1 MHCARCGTQ
10 NPANSRFCNTCGNAL
25 SPTIGDPSAAPTLG
39 GGERRRATVLFA
51 DLTGFTPLCER
62 LDPEEVRELMGQVFG
77 EASRIV
83 LGFGGVVE
91 KYIGDAVMAVFG
103 SNQASEDD
111 ALRAVRSARQ
121 FRQFVQGLNA
131 RHPGHRLDVHSG
143 INTGLIV
150 TGQITPQAGAVGVVG
165 DVVNVAARLSD
176 AAEAGEILLGEE
188 TALQIERFFHTES
201 LASLAIKGKR
211 EAVSA
216 RRLGEPRTQPSA
228 TRRLAGVHASLVGRE
243 VESAF
248 LKRALDRLRDGK
260 GSILAL
266 RGEAG
271 LGKSRL
277 VEEFRISLGPNFRWL
292 AGVAYDHTRGIPY
305 QPVIDLL
312 GRAWGIQE
320 SDSPA
325 MVREKFE
332 GQCRRLLAEPETRIP
347 YLGALY
353 ALDYPQVA
361 AEAAEY
367 RQARLEEALLELF
380 ESMAQQAPSVFFLED
395 MHWADPSTVA
405 LVRRLLSGFRVPAI
419 VVCAYRPPFHLFG
432 HGAGVDGYQEIELEA
447 LSRPQVTDLVE
458 ALLVGSAPAALLDF
472 VLERADGNP
481 FFVEELLNALIG
493 LDVLRRAE
501 GGWRLEGDLGKVD
514 LPGSL
519 QGVIAARLDRVDA
532 PSRRLLQEAAVIG
545 QRFLYEVLHRIT
557 TLSEDLSPR
566 LETLEV
572 QDLIRA
578 GAVDPDLEYLFKHP
592 LTQEVVYQ
600 SLLLRE
606 RRLIH
611 ERAGRAI
618 EEVLADRLPEYY
630 ERLAHHFLHGSSR
643 QKAADYLIKA
653 GNKALARYAHEEADN
668 YFRRGYELL
677 MAEQARSP
685 AESALLADLLDQW
698 GKVFYFQG
706 AMRELN
712 GLLEPLAEE
721 VARLGDPAREAMFH
735 AWRSCCL
742 FFQSQF
748 PASEAAVRKA
758 VALAEQS
765 GDRRAQAY
773 AQTWLCQVCSYQS
786 KFDEGIRAGE
796 RAAELAEGFPD
807 DDYLPFK
814 SRAMVGFN
822 HWQRGDAR
830 RTIEHAEMLIEFG
843 RRTANPRSEL
853 MGYIV
858 LTNGR
863 LEAGD
868 IDGALQAGENAVA
881 VSRDRFYDM
890 AGALVLGLVRAMRG
904 LPDPAFDEARAFFA
918 RASDWLNCLSGTL
931 IGLRCLQEG
940 RYAEGLAHLDA
951 SENWY
956 LSMDNRAS
964 AENVRLIKGRFYQ
977 RLACGPRPAMGFM
990 MRNMGFMMRNMGF
1003 AARHVLSAARRAES
1017 LLRGCAEFYGATQAP
1032 GRRAQALLALGT
1044 LYRHQGREAEAI
1056 ACLSEAREILEKVGA
1071 YVFLREACAQLEAIS
1086 GA

>member
-1 MHCARCGTQ
+1 MHCARCGTE
-10 NPANSRFCNTCGNAL
+10 NTANSRFCNTCGTAL
-25 SPTIGDPSAAPTLG
+25 SPMIGDPAAARILG
-39 GGERRRATVLFA
+39 GGERRHATVLFA

-62 LDPEEVRELMGQVFG
+62 LDPEEVRELMGGVFG

-121 FRQFVQGLNA
+121 FRQYVRGLNA

-150 TGQITPQAGAVGVVG
+150 TGQITPQAGAAGVVG

-188 TALQIERFFHTES
+188 TALQVERFFHTEP
-201 LASLAIKGKR
+201 LASLVIKGKT

-216 RRLGEPRTQPSA
+216 RRLGEPRAQPSA
-228 TRRLAGVHASLVGRE
+228 MRRLKGVHASLVGRE

-277 VEEFRISLGPNFRWL
+277 VEEFRVSLGQNFRWL

-332 GQCRRLLAEPETRIP
+332 GHCRQLLAEPEERIP

-361 AEAAEY
+361 GEAAEN
-367 RQARLEEALLELF
+367 RQARLEEALLALF
-380 ESMAQQAPSVFFLED
+380 EGMARQLPSVFFLED

-405 LVRRLLSGFRVPAI
+405 LMRRLLSGFRVPAI
-419 VVCAYRPPFHLFG
+419 VVCAYRPPFHLYDPE
-432 HGAGVDGYQEIELEA
+432 AGVEGYREIELEA
-447 LSRPQVTDLVE
+447 LSGPQVTDLVE
-458 ALLVGSAPAALLDF
+458 ALLEGPAPAPLLDF
-472 VLERADGNP
+472 VLARADGNP
-481 FFVEELLNALIG
+481 FFVEELLNSLIG
-493 LDVLRRAE
+493 LNVLRRAE
-501 GGWRLEGDLGKVD
+501 GAWRLEGDLGQVD

-519 QGVIAARLDRVDA
+519 QGVIAARLDRVDP

-557 TLSEDLSPR
+557 TLSEDLLPR
-566 LETLEV
+566 LETLEL
-572 QDLIRA
+572 QDMIRA

-611 ERAGRAI
+611 ERVGRAI
-618 EEVLADRLPEYY
+618 EEVLVDRLPEYY

-643 QKAADYLIKA
+643 HKATDYLIKA
-653 GNKALARYAHEEADN
+653 GNKALARYALEEADN

-677 MAEQARSP
+677 TTEKARSP
-685 AESALLADLLDQW
+685 AESALLFDLLYQW
-698 GKVFYFQG
+698 SWVFYFRG
-706 AMRELN
+706 SFRELN
-712 GLLEPLAEE
+712 ALLEPLAEE

-735 AWRSCCL
+735 AWRGFCL
-742 FFQSQF
+742 FFE
-748 PASEAAVRKA
+748 PRLLAAETAVRKA
-758 VALAEQS
+758 VALAEKC
-765 GDRRAQAY
+765 GDRRSQAY
-773 AQTWLCQVCSYQS
+773 AFTWLCQVCAYLS

-796 RAAELAEGFPD
+796 RAAELADGFPE

-814 SRAMVGFN
+814 SRLMVGFN
-822 HWQRGDAR
+822 HHLRGDAVQA
-830 RTIEHAEMLIEFG
+830 IEQAHRLIERG
-843 RRTANPRSEL
+843 RRTANSRCEL
-853 MGYIV
+853 AGYIV
-858 LTNGR
+858 LANGSV
-863 LEAGD
+863 EAGD
-868 IDGALQAGENAVA
+868 VDAALQAGESAVA
-881 VSRDRFYDM
+881 VSRDRLYDM
-890 AGALVLGLVRAMRG
+890 IGGLVLGLSRARRG
-904 LPDPAFDEARAFFA
+904 LPDPGFEEVRAFFA
-918 RASDWLNCLSGTL
+918 RTSDWWSFLTRLVTGV
-931 IGLRCLQEG
+931 RCLQEG

-951 SENWY
+951 TEAWY
-956 LSMDNRAS
+956 QAMDNHLV
-964 AENVRLIKGRFYQ
+964 AEQVRLIKGLFYQ
-977 RLACGPRPAMGFM
+977 RLACAPRPRLGVM
-990 MRNMGFMMRNMGF
+990 MRNLGF
-1003 AARHVLSAARRAES
+1003 AARHALPAARRAET
-1017 LLRGCAEFYGATQAP
+1017 LLRGCADYYGSAQAP
-1032 GRRAQALLALGT
+1032 GRRAQALLALGS
-1044 LYRHQGREAEAI
+1044 LYRHQRRQAEAL
-1056 ACLSEAREILEKVGA
+1056 ACLNEAREIFEKVGA
-1071 YVFLREACAQLEAIS
+1071 YAFLKNACSELEAIR

>member
-1 MHCARCGTQ
+1 MHCARCGTD
-10 NPANSRFCNTCGNAL
+10 NPTNSRFCNACGNAL
-25 SPTIGDPSAAPTLG
+25 GQFIADPSGSPALG

-77 EASRIV
+77 EASRII

-121 FRQFVQGLNA
+121 FRQFVRGLNA

-165 DVVNVAARLSD
+165 DAVNVAARLSD

-188 TALQIERFFHTES
+188 TALQVERFFHVEP
-201 LASLAIKGKR
+201 LPSLAIKGKSD
-211 EAVSA
+211 AV
-216 RRLGEPRTQPSA
+216 RVCRLGEPRAQPSA
-228 TRRLAGVHASLVGRE
+228 TRRLAGVHAALVGRE

-277 VEEFRISLGPNFRWL
+277 VEEFRVSLPENFRWL

-312 GRAWGIQE
+312 GRVWAIQE

-332 GQCRRLLAEPETRIP
+332 GQCRLLLPEPETRIP

-361 AEAAEY
+361 GEAPEY
-367 RQARLEEALLELF
+367 RQARLEEALLALF
-380 ESMAQQAPSVFFLED
+380 EAMARQAPSVFFLED

-419 VVCAYRPPFHLFG
+419 VVCAYRPPFHLFEP
-432 HGAGVDGYQEIELEA
+432 GAGIEGYQELALEA
-447 LSRPQVTDLVE
+447 LSRTQVTDLVE
-458 ALLVGSAPAALLDF
+458 ALLEGSAPTALLDF

-493 LDVLRRAE
+493 LEVLRRAE
-501 GGWRLEGDLGKVD
+501 GGWRLEGDLGRVD
-514 LPGSL
+514 LPGTL

-545 QRFLYEVLHRIT
+545 QRFLVEVLHRIT
-557 TLSEDLSPR
+557 TLSEDLHPR
-566 LETLEV
+566 LEMLEG

-578 GAVDPDLEYLFKHP
+578 GAIDPDLEYLFKHP
-592 LTQEVVYQ
+592 LTREVVYQ

-606 RRLIH
+606 RRMIH
-611 ERAGRAI
+611 ERVGRAI
-618 EEVLADRLPEYY
+618 EAVLVDRLPEYY

-643 QKAADYLIKA
+643 LKAADYLIKA
-653 GNKALARYAHEEADN
+653 GNKALARYALEEAGN
-668 YFRRGYELL
+668 YFRRGFELL
-677 MAEQARSP
+677 TAEQARSP
-685 AESALLADLLDQW
+685 AESALLFDLFDQW
-698 GKVFYFQG
+698 AKVFYFQG

-712 GLLEPLAEE
+712 ALLDPLAEE
-721 VARLGDPAREAMFH
+721 VARLGDPARESMFH

-742 FFQSQF
+742 FFQSRLH
-748 PASEAAVRKA
+748 ASEAAVRKA
-758 VALAEQS
+758 IVLAEQS
-765 GDRRAQAY
+765 GDRRVLAY
-773 AQTWLCQVCSYQS
+773 ALTWLCQVCAYLS

-796 RAAELAEGFPD
+796 RAAELADGFPD

-822 HWQRGDAR
+822 HWQRGDAA
-830 RTIEHAEMLIEFG
+830 RTIEHGEKLVEFG
-843 RRTANPRSEL
+843 RKHANPRSEL
-853 MGYIV
+853 LGFIV
-858 LTNGR
+858 LTNGY

-868 IDGALQAGENAVA
+868 VNAALRAGESAVA

-890 AGALVLGLVRAMRG
+890 AGGLVLGLVRTMQG
-904 LPDPAFDEARAFFA
+904 LPDPDFEGVRAFFA
-918 RASDWLNCLSGTL
+918 RASDWLDCFCGVVL
-931 IGLRCLQEG
+931 GLRCVQDG
-940 RYAEGLAHLDA
+940 RYAEALRWFDA
-951 SENWY
+951 SEAWY
-956 LSMDNRAS
+956 ESVDNHAN
-964 AENVRLIKGRFYQ
+964 AEHVRLIKGRFY
-977 RLACGPRPAMGFM
+977 LHMATGPRPAMGVM
-990 MRNMGFMMRNMGF
+990 VRNLGFV
-1003 AARHVLSAARRAES
+1003 ARHALTAARRAEA
-1017 LLRGCAEFYGATQAP
+1017 LLLGAAEFYGATQAM

-1044 LYRHQGREAEAI
+1044 LYRYRGRGPEAARCLDEA
-1056 ACLSEAREILEKVGA
+1056 CEIFERVGA
-1071 YVFLREACAQLEAIS
+1071 HAFLQQARSERDAVA